1 MKKQLLFISAI
12 LFSVLSFG
20 QIGIV
25 DDEGNNVEN
34 TAVDVYAA
42 SDFGHIETDFKTQNL
57 SGQSNTYNMKRYEL
71 EYILETQEYYCW
83 TLCLG
88 PVYAGT
94 DYFSVFPEG
103 PGYLTLAAGAD
114 GNYGT
119 PAFHFNTNDQNGTAI
134 YRYVIYNTNDV
145 NDSAYVDMV
154 YHIGTVGVNE
164 YSNNAISNV
173 YPNPANDFVYI
184 NLNENILNPRFE
196 IYSIVGNKVQ
206 SEQIINQNGKVKI
219 DVSNLNPGIY
229 MVQELNSQ
237 ITRKF
242 IISR

>member
-1 MKKQLLFISAI
+1 MKKQILFISAI
-12 LFSVLSFG
+12 LFSTLSFG

-34 TAVDVYAA
+34 TVVDIYST
-42 SDFGHIETDFKTQNL
+42 SDIAHIESDFKTQNL

-71 EYILETQEYYCW
+71 EYIDGTQEYYCW

-94 DYFSVFPEG
+94 DYFSVFPAG
-103 PGYLTLAAGAD
+103 PGYLTLAAGAE

-119 PAFHFNTNDQNGTAI
+119 PAFHFNPNELTGTAT
-134 YRYVIYNTNDV
+134 YRYIIYNTADE
-145 NDSAYVDMV
+145 NDSAYVDIV
-154 YHIGTVGVNE
+154 YHIGTLGVNE
-164 YSNNAISNV
+164 YSSNSISNT
-173 YPNPANDFVYI
+173 YPNPANDFIYI
-184 NLNENILNPRFE
+184 DVDEKILDPRFE
-196 IYSIVGNKVQ
+196 IYSLVGTKVQ
-206 SEQIINQNGKVKI
+206 GEQITNQNGKVKI
-219 DVSNLNPGIY
+219 DVSHLNPGIY
-229 MVQELNSQ
+229 MIQEMKSQ